1 MRTHVKDLRDVGHR
15 VTALEQE
22 IGDLIDRLDSV
33 QAAVRKPDDDET
45 KHVVKLREI
54 EMYVDKLTETMNKLL
69 DDREKQE
76 GDINVNLFVFF
87 KYQR

>member
-15 VTALEQE
+15 VNALEQE

-33 QAAVRKPDDDET
+33 QAAVGKPDEDET
-45 KHVVKLREI
+45 KHVVKIREI

-69 DDREKQE
+69 DDKEKQE
-76 GDINVNLFVFF
+76 DDINVNNFDD
-87 KYQR
+87 